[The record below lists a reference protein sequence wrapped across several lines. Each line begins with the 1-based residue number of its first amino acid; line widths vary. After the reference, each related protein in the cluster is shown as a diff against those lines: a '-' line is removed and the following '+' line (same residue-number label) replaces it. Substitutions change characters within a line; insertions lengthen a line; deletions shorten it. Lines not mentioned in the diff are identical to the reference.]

1 MRTGIDN
8 KFVHYGIRTED
19 LAMIETICIKHEI
32 DFEWL
37 KEEILRNYHAEK
49 VESIEVSDDQTESII
64 RAAIQKL
71 R

>member
-1 MRTGIDN
+1 MRKGIDN

-19 LAMIETICIKHEI
+19 LSMIESICEKHEI

-37 KEEILRNYHAEK
+37 KEDILRNYHAEQ
-49 VESIEVSDDQTESII
+49 VDSIEVSDDQTESII
-64 RAAIQKL
+64 RTAIQKL

>member
-1 MRTGIDN
+1 MRKGIDN
-8 KFVHYGIRTED
+8 KFVHYGIRTDD
-19 LAMIETICIKHEI
+19 LEI

-37 KEEILRNYHAEK
+37 KEDILRNYHAEK
-49 VESIEVSDDQTESII
+49 VDSIEVSDDQTEAII

>member
-1 MRTGIDN
+1 MRKGIDN

-19 LAMIETICIKHEI
+19 LSMIESICERHEI

-37 KEEILRNYHAEK
+37 KEDILRNYHAEK
-49 VESIEVSDDQTESII
+49 VDSIEVSDDQTEAII